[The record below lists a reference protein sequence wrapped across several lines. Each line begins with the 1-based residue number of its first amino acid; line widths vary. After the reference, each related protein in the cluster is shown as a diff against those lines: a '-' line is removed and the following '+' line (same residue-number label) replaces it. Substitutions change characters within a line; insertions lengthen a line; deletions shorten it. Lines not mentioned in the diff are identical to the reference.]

1 MTKETKPKKMK
12 LFTDDQVD
20 AAIVRL
26 ARDVGKLQDR
36 IHILG
41 VSIAK
46 VWHDEGFKVRK
57 EPEKAHAVAMKAAQ
71 RFTDLMNASPYHG
84 KAFANWVALFNEMQ
98 WSEKGSKFYTHQ
110 DNSVLTGRDFAH
122 MRDNPFW
129 EVSPPPAPKP
139 LTNDAIVGM
148 LNAILDKQK
157 KHSKKPVEGD
167 DFSTAGNDFI
177 REAIKAFA
185 G

>member
-1 MTKETKPKKMK
+1 MTKKTKEPK
-12 LFTDDQVD
+12 LFTDAQLD
-20 AAIVRL
+20 AAIIRL
-26 ARDVGKLQDR
+26 ARDVGRLQDR
-36 IHILG
+36 IHLIG

-57 EPEKAHAVAMKAAQ
+57 NPEAALEVALKAAQ

-84 KAFANWVALFNEMQ
+84 KAFANWVALAPQMQ
-98 WSEKGSKFYTHQ
+98 WSDEGSKFYAHK
-110 DNSVLTGRDFAH
+110 DNAVLSGKDFTY

-157 KHSKKPVEGD
+157 KHAKKPVEGD
-167 DFSTAGNDFI
+167 DFTTSGNDLI
-177 REAIKAFA
+177 REAIKAFS